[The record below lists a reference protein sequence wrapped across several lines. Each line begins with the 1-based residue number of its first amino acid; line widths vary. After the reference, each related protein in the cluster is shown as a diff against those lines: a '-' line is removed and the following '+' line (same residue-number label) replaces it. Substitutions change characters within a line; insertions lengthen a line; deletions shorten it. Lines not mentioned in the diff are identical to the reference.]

1 VFYEIRCCISL
12 SKTILTK
19 IIMQKT
25 ITPIDN
31 TVYIE
36 REYHSDKI
44 EQTIDNSIKAQREWA
59 NLNVNERVKL
69 LKNFVDDFLSRG
81 DVICEELSRQI
92 GRPISQA
99 PGELKGFKERAD
111 YMLSIAE
118 NKLANID
125 VTKDNNFK
133 SYIKRRALGV
143 VFVIAPWNYPYLVAV
158 NSIIPAMAA
167 GNTVILKHSAQ
178 TPLCAEQLYQSAK
191 KTLPK
196 DVFNYLHLN
205 HEDGL
210 KVVSD
215 KRINFVSFTGSVKV
229 GYDVQRAT
237 HTKFIDMA
245 LELGGKDPAYAR
257 YDCDLDKTVENLVDG
272 SFFNSGQS
280 CCGIERIYVDEKIYN
295 NFIELFAS
303 KTYNYKLGNPLEKE
317 TNLGPVVKLSAAEF
331 INNQMNDAIN
341 KGAKKLIDE
350 NKFDFPKEHKNY
362 MIPQALTN
370 VNHDMSFMTEETFGP
385 CVGIMKVKD
394 ESEAIKLMNDS
405 PYGLTASI
413 WTKDLDVAE
422 KIGNQ
427 VQTGTFYMN
436 RCDYLDPAL
445 SWTGVKETGKGC
457 SLSEIAYEK
466 LTAPKSFHLRK
477 EQ

>member
-1 VFYEIRCCISL
+1 
-12 SKTILTK
+12 
-19 IIMQKT
+19 MQKT

-31 TVYIE
+31 TVYVE
-36 REYHSDKI
+36 REYHSAKI
-44 EQTIDNSIKAQREWA
+44 EQTIESSMKAQKEWA
-59 NLNVNERVKL
+59 SLNVNERVKL
-69 LKNFVDDFLSRG
+69 LKNFVEDFLSKG
-81 DVICEELSRQI
+81 DVIGEELSRQI

-99 PGELKGFKERAD
+99 AGELNGFKERAD

-118 NKLANID
+118 KKLANID

-133 SYIKRRALGV
+133 SFIKRRALGI

-158 NSIIPAMAA
+158 NSIIPAMAS

-215 KRINFVSFTGSVKV
+215 KRISFVSFTGSVKA
-229 GYDVQRAT
+229 GYDVQKAT

-257 YDCDLDKTVENLVDG
+257 HDCDLEKTVENLVDG

-295 NFIELFAS
+295 KFIELFVS
-303 KTYNYKLGNPLEKE
+303 KTYNYTLGNPLQKE
-317 TNLGPVVKLSAAEF
+317 TNLGPVVKLSAADF
-331 INNQMNDAIN
+331 IIKQMNNAVD
-341 KGAKKLIDE
+341 KGAKKMIDE
-350 NKFDFPKEHKNY
+350 KKFIFPKEHKNY
-362 MIPQALTN
+362 LVPQVLTN
-370 VNHDMSFMTEETFGP
+370 VNHDMNFMTEETFGP
-385 CVGIMKVKD
+385 CVGIMKVQD
-394 ESEAIKLMNDS
+394 ENEAIKLMNDS

-413 WTKDLDVAE
+413 WTKDLEIAE

-427 VQTGTFYMN
+427 VQTGTF
-436 RCDYLDPAL
+436 
-445 SWTGVKETGKGC
+445 
-457 SLSEIAYEK
+457 
-466 LTAPKSFHLRK
+466 
-477 EQ
+477 

>member
-1 VFYEIRCCISL
+1 
-12 SKTILTK
+12 
-19 IIMQKT
+19 MQKT

-31 TVYIE
+31 TVYVE
-36 REYHSDKI
+36 REYHSNKI
-44 EQTIDNSIKAQREWA
+44 EETIENSMNAQKDWDNLTVS
-59 NLNVNERVKL
+59 ERVKL
-69 LKNFVDDFLSRG
+69 LKNFVDDFLSRSSA
-81 DVICEELSRQI
+81 IEEELSRQI

-99 PGELKGFKERAD
+99 AGELNGFKERAD

-118 NKLANID
+118 KKLINID

-133 SYIKRRALGV
+133 SYIKRRALGI

-167 GNTVILKHSAQ
+167 GNSVILKHSAQ

-196 DVFNYLHLN
+196 DIFNYLHLN
-205 HEDGL
+205 HEDSL

-215 KRINFVSFTGSVKV
+215 KRINFVSFTGSVKA

-257 YDCDLDKTVENLVDG
+257 HDCDLEKTVENLVDG

-303 KTYNYKLGNPLEKE
+303 KAYNYKLGNPLEKE
-317 TNLGPVVKLSAAEF
+317 TNLGPVVKLSAANF
-331 INNQMNDAIN
+331 IHKQMDDAIT
-341 KGAKKLIDE
+341 KGAKKIIDE
-350 NKFDFPKEHKNY
+350 NKFNFPKEHKNY
-362 MIPQALTN
+362 MVPQVLTN
-370 VNHDMSFMTEETFGP
+370 VDHNMGFMTEETFGP

-394 ESEAIKLMNDS
+394 ENEAIKLMNDS
-405 PYGLTASI
+405 PYGLTASV
-413 WTKDLDVAE
+413 WTKDIEIAE
-422 KIGNQ
+422 KIGSQ
-427 VQTGTFYMN
+427 VQTGTFFMN

-466 LTAPKSFHLRK
+466 LTTPKSFHLRK

>member
-1 VFYEIRCCISL
+1 
-12 SKTILTK
+12 
-19 IIMQKT
+19 MQKT

-31 TVYIE
+31 TVYVE
-36 REYHSDKI
+36 REYHSNKI
-44 EQTIDNSIKAQREWA
+44 EQTIDNSMKAQKDWA
-59 NLNVNERVKL
+59 NLPVSERVKL
-69 LKNFVDDFLSRG
+69 LKNFVDDFLSRS
-81 DVICEELSRQI
+81 DVIGDELSRQI

-99 PGELKGFKERAD
+99 AGELNGFKERAD

-118 NKLANID
+118 KKLAHID
-125 VTKDNNFK
+125 VTKDDNFK
-133 SYIKRRALGV
+133 SYIKRRALGI

-167 GNTVILKHSAQ
+167 GNSVILKHSAQ
-178 TPLCAEQLYQSAK
+178 TPLCAEQLFQSAK

-196 DVFNYLHLN
+196 DVFNFLHLN

-215 KRINFVSFTGSVKV
+215 KRINFVSFTGSVKA

-257 YDCDLDKTVENLVDG
+257 YDCDLEKTVENLVDG

-303 KTYNYKLGNPLEKE
+303 KAYDYKLGNPLEKE
-317 TNLGPVVKLSAAEF
+317 TNLGPVVKLSAANF
-331 INNQMNDAIN
+331 IHKQMDDAVN
-341 KGAKKLIDE
+341 KGAKKIIDE
-350 NKFDFPKEHKNY
+350 NKFKFPKEHKNY
-362 MIPQALTN
+362 MVPQVLTN
-370 VNHDMSFMTEETFGP
+370 VNHNMGFMTEETFGP

-394 ESEAIKLMNDS
+394 ENEAIKLMNDS
-405 PYGLTASI
+405 PYGLTASV
-413 WTKDLDVAE
+413 WTKDIEIAE
-422 KIGNQ
+422 KIGSQ
-427 VQTGTFYMN
+427 IQTGTFFMN

>member
-1 VFYEIRCCISL
+1 
-12 SKTILTK
+12 
-19 IIMQKT
+19 MQKT

-31 TVYIE
+31 TVYVE
-36 REYHSDKI
+36 REYHSNKI
-44 EQTIDNSIKAQREWA
+44 EETIENSMNAQKDWA
-59 NLNVNERVKL
+59 NLTVSERVKL
-69 LKNFVDDFLSRG
+69 LKNFVDDFLSRSSA
-81 DVICEELSRQI
+81 IEEELSRQI

-99 PGELKGFKERAD
+99 AGELNGFKERAD

-118 NKLANID
+118 KKLINID

-133 SYIKRRALGV
+133 SYIKRRALGI

-167 GNTVILKHSAQ
+167 GNSVILKHSAQ

-215 KRINFVSFTGSVKV
+215 KRINFVSFTGSVKA

-257 YDCDLDKTVENLVDG
+257 HDCDLEKTVENLVDG

-303 KTYNYKLGNPLEKE
+303 KAYNYKLGNPLEKE
-317 TNLGPVVKLSAAEF
+317 TNLGPVVKLSAANF
-331 INNQMNDAIN
+331 IHKQMDDAIT
-341 KGAKKLIDE
+341 KGAKKIIDE
-350 NKFDFPKEHKNY
+350 KKFNFPKEHKNY
-362 MIPQALTN
+362 MVPQVLTN
-370 VNHDMSFMTEETFGP
+370 VDHNMGFMTEETFGP

-394 ESEAIKLMNDS
+394 ENEAIKLMNDS
-405 PYGLTASI
+405 PYGLTASV
-413 WTKDLDVAE
+413 WTKDIEIAE
-422 KIGNQ
+422 KIGSQ
-427 VQTGTFYMN
+427 VQTGTFFMN

-466 LTAPKSFHLRK
+466 LTTPKSFHLRK

>member
-1 VFYEIRCCISL
+1 
-12 SKTILTK
+12 
-19 IIMQKT
+19 MQKT
-25 ITPIDN
+25 ISPIDN
-31 TVYIE
+31 TIYVE
-36 REYHSDKI
+36 REYHSTKI
-44 EQTIDNSIKAQREWA
+44 EQTIDNSIKAQKEWA

-69 LKNFVDDFLSRG
+69 LKNFIQDFLSKG
-81 DVICEELSRQI
+81 DVVGEELSRQI

-99 PGELKGFKERAD
+99 SGELNGFKERAD

-118 NKLANID
+118 KKLANID

-133 SYIKRRALGV
+133 SFIKRRALGI

-158 NSIIPAMAA
+158 NSIIPAMAS

-178 TPLCAEQLYQSAK
+178 TPLCAEQLYDSAK

-215 KRINFVSFTGSVKV
+215 KRINFVSFTGSVKA
-229 GYDVQRAT
+229 GYDVQKAT
-237 HTKFIDMA
+237 HAKFIDMT

-257 YDCDLDKTVENLVDG
+257 YDCDLEKTVENLVDG

-280 CCGIERIYVDEKIYN
+280 CCGIERVYVDEKIYN
-295 NFIELFAS
+295 NFIELFVS
-303 KTYNYKLGNPLEKE
+303 KTYNYKLGNPLQKE
-317 TNLGPVVKLSAAEF
+317 TNLGPVVKLSAADF
-331 INNQMNDAIN
+331 IIKQMNRAID
-341 KGAKKLIDE
+341 KGAKKMIDE
-350 NKFDFPKEHKNY
+350 NKFNFPKEHKNY
-362 MIPQALTN
+362 LVPQILTN
-370 VNHDMSFMTEETFGP
+370 VNHDMDFMTEETFGP

-394 ESEAIKLMNDS
+394 EKEAIKLMNDS

-413 WTKDLDVAE
+413 WTKDFEIAE

-466 LTAPKSFHLRK
+466 LTSPKSFHLRK

>member
-1 VFYEIRCCISL
+1 
-12 SKTILTK
+12 
-19 IIMQKT
+19 MQKT

-31 TVYIE
+31 TLYIE
-36 REYHSDKI
+36 RNYDGAKI
-44 EQTIDNSIKAQREWA
+44 EKAINNSTKAQKTWA
-59 NLNVNERVKL
+59 DLGIKERVRL
-69 LKNFVDDFLSRG
+69 LSSFVEDFLSRS
-81 DVICEELSRQI
+81 DQICEELSRQI
-92 GRPISQA
+92 GRPISQGA
-99 PGELKGFKERAD
+99 GELKGFKERAD

-118 NKLANID
+118 KKLANID
-125 VTKDNNFK
+125 VAKDGNFK
-133 SYIKRRALGV
+133 SYIKRKALGV

-158 NSIIPAMAA
+158 NSIIPAMAS

-178 TPLCAEQLYQSAK
+178 TPLCAEQLYESAK

-215 KRINFVSFTGSVKV
+215 KRINFVSFTGSVKA

-257 YDCDLDKTVENLVDG
+257 HDCDLEKTVENLVDG

-295 NFIELFAS
+295 NFIELFAL
-303 KTYNYKLGNPLEKE
+303 KTHNYKLGNPLNKE
-317 TNLGPVVKLSAAEF
+317 TNLGPVVTSSAADF
-331 INNQMNDAIN
+331 IINQMNSAIS
-341 KGAKKLIDE
+341 KGAKKMIDDS
-350 NKFDFPKEHKNY
+350 KFDFPNEHKNY
-362 MIPQALTN
+362 LVPQVLID

-394 ESEAIKLMNDS
+394 ENEAIKLMNDS

-413 WTKDLDVAE
+413 WTKDMAIAE

>member
-1 VFYEIRCCISL
+1 
-12 SKTILTK
+12 
-19 IIMQKT
+19 MQKT

-36 REYHSDKI
+36 REYHSEKI
-44 EQTIDNSIKAQREWA
+44 EQTIDNSMKAQKDWA

-69 LKNFVDDFLSRG
+69 LKNFVEDFLSRSDAIG
-81 DVICEELSRQI
+81 EELSRQI

-99 PGELKGFKERAD
+99 AGELKGFKERAD

-118 NKLANID
+118 KKLANID
-125 VTKDNNFK
+125 VAKDSNFK
-133 SYIKRRALGV
+133 SFIKRRPLGI

-178 TPLCAEQLYQSAK
+178 TPLCAEQLFQSAK

-215 KRINFVSFTGSVKV
+215 KRINFVSFTGSVKA
-229 GYDVQRAT
+229 GYDVQKAT
-237 HTKFIDMA
+237 HTKFIDMT

-257 YDCDLDKTVENLVDG
+257 HDCDLEKTVENLVDG

-295 NFIELFAS
+295 NFIELFVS

-317 TNLGPVVKLSAAEF
+317 TNLGPVVKLSAADF
-331 INNQMNDAIN
+331 ILNQMNSAID
-341 KGAKKLIDE
+341 KGAKKMIDE
-350 NKFDFPKEHKNY
+350 KKFNFPKEHKNY
-362 MIPQALTN
+362 LVPQILTN
-370 VNHDMSFMTEETFGP
+370 VNHDMDFMTEETFGP

-394 ESEAIKLMNDS
+394 ENEAIKLMNDS

-413 WTKDLDVAE
+413 WTKDLEIAE
-422 KIGNQ
+422 KVGNQ

>member
-1 VFYEIRCCISL
+1 
-12 SKTILTK
+12 
-19 IIMQKT
+19 MQKT

-31 TVYIE
+31 TVYVE
-36 REYHSDKI
+36 REYHSNKI
-44 EQTIDNSIKAQREWA
+44 EETIENSMKAQTDWS
-59 NLNVNERVKL
+59 NLAVGERVKL
-69 LKNFVDDFLSRG
+69 LNNFVNDFLSRG
-81 DVICEELSRQI
+81 KVIEEELSRQI

-99 PGELKGFKERAD
+99 AGELNGFKERAD

-118 NKLANID
+118 KKLANVD

-133 SYIKRRALGV
+133 SYIKRRALGI

-167 GNTVILKHSAQ
+167 GNSVILKHSAQ

-196 DVFNYLHLN
+196 DIFNYLHLN

-215 KRINFVSFTGSVKV
+215 KRINFVSFTGSVKA

-257 YDCDLDKTVENLVDG
+257 HDCDLEKTVENLVDG

-280 CCGIERIYVDEKIYN
+280 CCGIERIYVDEKIYD

-303 KTYNYKLGNPLEKE
+303 KAYNYKLGNPLEKE
-317 TNLGPVVKLSAAEF
+317 TNLGPVVKLSAANF
-331 INNQMNDAIN
+331 IHKQMDDAIT
-341 KGAKKLIDE
+341 KGAKKIIDE
-350 NKFDFPKEHKNY
+350 KKFNFPKEHKNY
-362 MIPQALTN
+362 MVPQVLTN
-370 VNHDMSFMTEETFGP
+370 VDHNMGFMTEETFGP

-394 ESEAIKLMNDS
+394 ENEAIKLMNDS
-405 PYGLTASI
+405 PYGLTASV
-413 WTKDLDVAE
+413 WTKDIEIAE
-422 KIGNQ
+422 KIGSQ
-427 VQTGTFYMN
+427 VQTGTFFMN

>member
-1 VFYEIRCCISL
+1 
-12 SKTILTK
+12 
-19 IIMQKT
+19 MQKT

-31 TVYIE
+31 TVYVE
-36 REYHSDKI
+36 REYHSNKI
-44 EQTIDNSIKAQREWA
+44 EQTIDNSMKAQKDWT
-59 NLNVNERVKL
+59 NLLVSERVKL

-81 DVICEELSRQI
+81 DVIGEELSRQI

-99 PGELKGFKERAD
+99 AGELNGFKERAD

-118 NKLANID
+118 KKLAHID

-133 SYIKRRALGV
+133 SYIKRRALGI

-167 GNTVILKHSAQ
+167 GNSVILKHSAQ
-178 TPLCAEQLYQSAK
+178 TPLCAEQLFQSAK

-196 DVFNYLHLN
+196 DVFNFLHLN

-215 KRINFVSFTGSVKV
+215 KRINFVSFTGSVKA

-257 YDCDLDKTVENLVDG
+257 YDCDLEKTVENLVDG

-303 KTYNYKLGNPLEKE
+303 KAYDYKLGNPLEKG
-317 TNLGPVVKLSAAEF
+317 TNLGPVVKLSAANF
-331 INNQMNDAIN
+331 IHKQMDDAVN
-341 KGAKKLIDE
+341 KGAKKIIDE
-350 NKFDFPKEHKNY
+350 NKFNFPKEHKNY
-362 MIPQALTN
+362 MVPQVLTN
-370 VNHDMSFMTEETFGP
+370 VNHNMGFMTEETFGP

-394 ESEAIKLMNDS
+394 ENEAIKLMNDS
-405 PYGLTASI
+405 PYGLTASV
-413 WTKDLDVAE
+413 WTKDIEIAE
-422 KIGNQ
+422 KIGSQ
-427 VQTGTFYMN
+427 IQTGTFFMN

>member
-1 VFYEIRCCISL
+1 
-12 SKTILTK
+12 
-19 IIMQKT
+19 MQKT

-31 TVYIE
+31 TVYVE
-36 REYHSDKI
+36 REYHSNDIDHTI
-44 EQTIDNSIKAQREWA
+44 ENSIKAQKVWA
-59 NLNVNERVKL
+59 NLNINERVKL
-69 LKNFVDDFLSRG
+69 LQNFIKDFLSRS
-81 DVICEELSRQI
+81 DVIGEELSRQI

-99 PGELKGFKERAD
+99 GGELNGFKERAD

-118 NKLANID
+118 KKLADID

-133 SYIKRRALGV
+133 SYIKRRALGI

-167 GNTVILKHSAQ
+167 GNSVILKHSAQ

-215 KRINFVSFTGSVKV
+215 KRINFVSFTGSVKA
-229 GYDVQRAT
+229 GYDVQKAT

-257 YDCDLDKTVENLVDG
+257 YDCDLEKTVENLVDG

-303 KTYNYKLGNPLEKE
+303 KAYGYKLGNPLEKE
-317 TNLGPVVKLSAAEF
+317 TNLGPVVKLSAANF
-331 INNQMNDAIN
+331 IHKQMEDAIN
-341 KGAKKLIDE
+341 KGAKKMIDE
-350 NKFDFPKEHKNY
+350 NRFNFPKEHKNY
-362 MIPQALTN
+362 MVPQVLTN
-370 VNHDMSFMTEETFGP
+370 VNHDMGFMTEETFGP
-385 CVGIMKVKD
+385 CVGIMKVKN
-394 ESEAIKLMNDS
+394 ENEAIKLMNDS
-405 PYGLTASI
+405 PYGLTASV
-413 WTKDLDVAE
+413 WTKDLEIAE
-422 KIGNQ
+422 KIGSQ
-427 VQTGTFYMN
+427 VQTGTFFMN

-466 LTAPKSFHLRK
+466 LTAPKSYHLRK

>member
-1 VFYEIRCCISL
+1 
-12 SKTILTK
+12 
-19 IIMQKT
+19 MQKT

-31 TVYIE
+31 TVYVE
-36 REYHSDKI
+36 REYHSNKI
-44 EQTIDNSIKAQREWA
+44 EQTIDNSMKAQKDWA
-59 NLNVNERVKL
+59 NLPVSERVKL

-81 DVICEELSRQI
+81 DVIGEELSRQI

-99 PGELKGFKERAD
+99 AGELNGFKERAD

-118 NKLANID
+118 KKLAHID

-133 SYIKRRALGV
+133 SYIKRRALGI

-167 GNTVILKHSAQ
+167 GNSVILKHSAQ
-178 TPLCAEQLYQSAK
+178 TPLCAEQLFQSAK

-196 DVFNYLHLN
+196 DVFNFLHLN

-215 KRINFVSFTGSVKV
+215 KRINFVSFTGSVKA

-257 YDCDLDKTVENLVDG
+257 HDCDLEKTVENLVDG

-303 KTYNYKLGNPLEKE
+303 KAYNYKLGNPLEKE
-317 TNLGPVVKLSAAEF
+317 TNLGPVVKLSAANF
-331 INNQMNDAIN
+331 IQKQIDDAVN
-341 KGAKKLIDE
+341 KGAKKIIDE
-350 NKFDFPKEHKNY
+350 NKFNFPKEHKNY
-362 MIPQALTN
+362 MVPQVLTN
-370 VNHDMSFMTEETFGP
+370 VNHNMGFMTEETFGP

-394 ESEAIKLMNDS
+394 ENEAIKLMNDS
-405 PYGLTASI
+405 PYGLTASV
-413 WTKDLDVAE
+413 WTKDIEIAE
-422 KIGNQ
+422 KIGSQ
-427 VQTGTFYMN
+427 VQTGTFFMN

>member
-1 VFYEIRCCISL
+1 
-12 SKTILTK
+12 
-19 IIMQKT
+19 MQKT
-25 ITPIDN
+25 ISPIDN
-31 TVYIE
+31 TVYVE
-36 REYHSDKI
+36 REYHSAKI
-44 EQTIDNSIKAQREWA
+44 EQTIESSMKAQKEWA
-59 NLNVNERVKL
+59 SLNVNERVKL
-69 LKNFVDDFLSRG
+69 LKNFVEDFLSKG
-81 DVICEELSRQI
+81 DVIGEELSRQI

-99 PGELKGFKERAD
+99 AGELNGFKERAD

-118 NKLANID
+118 KKLANID

-133 SYIKRRALGV
+133 SFIKRRALGI

-158 NSIIPAMAA
+158 NSIIPAMAS

-215 KRINFVSFTGSVKV
+215 KRISFVSFTGSVKA
-229 GYDVQRAT
+229 GYDVQKAT

-257 YDCDLDKTVENLVDG
+257 HDCDLEKTVENLVDG

-295 NFIELFAS
+295 KFIELFVS
-303 KTYNYKLGNPLEKE
+303 KTYNYTLGNPLQKE
-317 TNLGPVVKLSAAEF
+317 TNLGPVVKLSAADF
-331 INNQMNDAIN
+331 IIKQMNNAVD
-341 KGAKKLIDE
+341 KGAKKMIDE
-350 NKFDFPKEHKNY
+350 KKFIFPKEHKNY
-362 MIPQALTN
+362 LVPQVLTN
-370 VNHDMSFMTEETFGP
+370 VNHDMNFMTEETFGP
-385 CVGIMKVKD
+385 CVGIMKVQD
-394 ESEAIKLMNDS
+394 ENEAIKLMNDS

-413 WTKDLDVAE
+413 WTKDLEIAE

>member
-125 VTKDNNFK
+125 VTKDSNFK

-215 KRINFVSFTGSVKV
+215 KRINFVSFTGSVKA

-237 HTKFIDMA
+237 HTKV
-245 LELGGKDPAYAR
+245 Y
-257 YDCDLDKTVENLVDG
+257 
-272 SFFNSGQS
+272 
-280 CCGIERIYVDEKIYN
+280 
-295 NFIELFAS
+295 
-303 KTYNYKLGNPLEKE
+303 
-317 TNLGPVVKLSAAEF
+317 
-331 INNQMNDAIN
+331 
-341 KGAKKLIDE
+341 
-350 NKFDFPKEHKNY
+350 
-362 MIPQALTN
+362 
-370 VNHDMSFMTEETFGP
+370 
-385 CVGIMKVKD
+385 
-394 ESEAIKLMNDS
+394 
-405 PYGLTASI
+405 
-413 WTKDLDVAE
+413 
-422 KIGNQ
+422 
-427 VQTGTFYMN
+427 
-436 RCDYLDPAL
+436 
-445 SWTGVKETGKGC
+445 
-457 SLSEIAYEK
+457 
-466 LTAPKSFHLRK
+466 
-477 EQ
+477 

>member
-1 VFYEIRCCISL
+1 
-12 SKTILTK
+12 
-19 IIMQKT
+19 MQKT

-31 TVYIE
+31 TVYVE
-36 REYHSDKI
+36 REYHSAKI
-44 EQTIDNSIKAQREWA
+44 EQTIESSMKAQKEWA
-59 NLNVNERVKL
+59 SLNVNERVKL
-69 LKNFVDDFLSRG
+69 LKNFVEDFLSKG
-81 DVICEELSRQI
+81 DVIGEELSRQI

-99 PGELKGFKERAD
+99 AGELNGFKERAD

-118 NKLANID
+118 KKLANID

-133 SYIKRRALGV
+133 SFIKRRALGI

-158 NSIIPAMAA
+158 NSIIPAMAS

-215 KRINFVSFTGSVKV
+215 KRINFVSFTGSVKA
-229 GYDVQRAT
+229 GYEVQKAT

-257 YDCDLDKTVENLVDG
+257 HDCDLEKTVENLVDG

-295 NFIELFAS
+295 KFIELFVS
-303 KTYNYKLGNPLEKE
+303 KTYNYTLGNPLQKE
-317 TNLGPVVKLSAAEF
+317 TNLGPVVKLSAADF
-331 INNQMNDAIN
+331 IIKQMNNAVD
-341 KGAKKLIDE
+341 KGAKKMIDE
-350 NKFDFPKEHKNY
+350 KKFIFPKEHKNY
-362 MIPQALTN
+362 LVPQVLTN
-370 VNHDMSFMTEETFGP
+370 VNHDMNFMTEETFGP
-385 CVGIMKVKD
+385 CVGIMKVQD
-394 ESEAIKLMNDS
+394 ENEAIKLMNDS

-413 WTKDLDVAE
+413 WTKDLEIAE

-466 LTAPKSFHLRK
+466 LTSPKSFHLRK

>member
-1 VFYEIRCCISL
+1 
-12 SKTILTK
+12 
-19 IIMQKT
+19 MQKT

-31 TVYIE
+31 TVYVE

-44 EQTIDNSIKAQREWA
+44 EQTISNSINAQKTWA
-59 NLNVNERVKL
+59 ELEVKERVKL
-69 LKNFVDDFLSRG
+69 LANFVEDFLSK
-81 DVICEELSRQI
+81 DELISEELSRQI
-92 GRPISQA
+92 GKPISQA
-99 PGELKGFKERAD
+99 AGELNGFKERAD

-118 NKLANID
+118 KKLENID
-125 VTKDNNFK
+125 VTKDSNFK
-133 SYIKRRALGV
+133 SYIKRRPLGV

-158 NSIIPAMAA
+158 NSIIPAMAS

-178 TPLCAEQLYQSAK
+178 TPLCAEQLYKSAK

-205 HEDGL
+205 HEDSL

-215 KRINFVSFTGSVKV
+215 KRINFVSFTGSVKA

-237 HTKFIDMA
+237 HAKFIDMA

-257 YDCDLDKTVENLVDG
+257 HDCDLEKTVENLVDG

-280 CCGIERIYVDEKIYN
+280 CCGIERIYVDEKIYG

-303 KTYNYKLGNPLEKE
+303 KTYNYNLGNPLDKE
-317 TNLGPVVKLSAAEF
+317 TNLGPVVKLSAADF
-331 INNQMNDAIN
+331 ILNQVNSAVG
-341 KGAKKLIDE
+341 KGAKKMIDE
-350 NKFDFPKEHKNY
+350 SKFDFPKEHKNY
-362 MIPQALTN
+362 LVPQVLID
-370 VNHDMSFMTEETFGP
+370 VSHDMSFMTEETFGP

-394 ESEAIKLMNDS
+394 ENEAIKLMNDS

-413 WTKDLDVAE
+413 WTKDIGIAE

-427 VQTGTFYMN
+427 VQTGTFFMN

>member
-1 VFYEIRCCISL
+1 
-12 SKTILTK
+12 
-19 IIMQKT
+19 MQKT

-31 TVYIE
+31 TVYVE
-36 REYHSDKI
+36 RNYHSSKI
-44 EQTIDNSIKAQREWA
+44 EQTIDNSMKAQKEWA

-69 LKNFVDDFLSRG
+69 LKNFVKDFLSKG
-81 DVICEELSRQI
+81 DVIGEELSRQI

-99 PGELKGFKERAD
+99 AGELSGFKERAD

-118 NKLANID
+118 NKLANIN

-133 SYIKRRALGV
+133 SFIKRRALGI

-158 NSIIPAMAA
+158 NSIIPAMAS

-205 HEDGL
+205 HEDSL

-215 KRINFVSFTGSVKV
+215 KRINFVSFTGSVKA
-229 GYDVQRAT
+229 GYDVQKAT
-237 HTKFIDMA
+237 HSKFIDMA

-295 NFIELFAS
+295 NFLELFVS
-303 KTYNYKLGNPLEKE
+303 KTYGYKLGNPLDKG

-331 INNQMNDAIN
+331 IIEQMNKALD
-341 KGAKKLIDE
+341 KGAKKMIDE
-350 NKFDFPKEHKNY
+350 NKFNFPKEHKNY
-362 MIPQALTN
+362 LIPQVLTN
-370 VNHDMSFMTEETFGP
+370 VDHNMDFMTEETFGP

-394 ESEAIKLMNDS
+394 ENEAIKLMNDS

-413 WTKDLDVAE
+413 WTKDLEIAE

>member
-1 VFYEIRCCISL
+1 
-12 SKTILTK
+12 
-19 IIMQKT
+19 MQKT

-31 TVYIE
+31 TIYVE
-36 REYHSDKI
+36 REYHSSKI
-44 EQTIDNSIKAQREWA
+44 EQTIDNSTKAQKEWS
-59 NLNVNERVKL
+59 NLNVNDRVKL
-69 LKNFVDDFLSRG
+69 LKNFVQDFLSKS
-81 DVICEELSRQI
+81 DVIGEELSRQI

-99 PGELKGFKERAD
+99 AGELNGFKERAD

-118 NKLANID
+118 KKLANLD

-158 NSIIPAMAA
+158 NSIIPAMAS

-215 KRINFVSFTGSVKV
+215 KRINFVSFTGSVKA
-229 GYDVQRAT
+229 GYDVQKAT

-257 YDCDLDKTVENLVDG
+257 HDCDLEKTVENLVDG

-295 NFIELFAS
+295 DFIESFVS
-303 KTYNYKLGNPLEKE
+303 KTYNYKLGNPLLKE
-317 TNLGPVVKLSAAEF
+317 TNLGPVVKLSAADF
-331 INNQMNDAIN
+331 ILKQMNSAVS
-341 KGAKKLIDE
+341 KGAKKMIDE
-350 NKFDFPKEHKNY
+350 NKFSFPNEHKNY
-362 MIPQALTN
+362 LVPQILTD
-370 VNHDMSFMTEETFGP
+370 VNHDMNFMTEETFGP

-394 ESEAIKLMNDS
+394 ENEAIKLMNDS

-413 WTKDLDVAE
+413 WTKD
-422 KIGNQ
+422 
-427 VQTGTFYMN
+427 
-436 RCDYLDPAL
+436 
-445 SWTGVKETGKGC
+445 
-457 SLSEIAYEK
+457 
-466 LTAPKSFHLRK
+466 
-477 EQ
+477 

>member
-1 VFYEIRCCISL
+1 
-12 SKTILTK
+12 
-19 IIMQKT
+19 MQKT

-31 TVYIE
+31 TLYVERNYNTDEIE
-36 REYHSDKI
+36 E
-44 EQTIDNSIKAQREWA
+44 TINNSMKAQREWA
-59 NLNVNERVKL
+59 ELDIKERVKL
-69 LKNFVDDFLSRG
+69 LSNFVEDFLSRG
-81 DVICEELSRQI
+81 DIISEELSRQI
-92 GRPISQA
+92 GRPISQTA
-99 PGELKGFKERAD
+99 GELKGFKDRAD

-118 NKLANID
+118 KKLADIN
-125 VTKDNNFK
+125 VTHDDNFK

-143 VFVIAPWNYPYLVAV
+143 VFVIAPWNYPYLVSV

-167 GNTVILKHSAQ
+167 GNSVILKHSAQ

-196 DVFNYLHLN
+196 DVFNFLHLN
-205 HEDGL
+205 HKDSL
-210 KVVSD
+210 KIVSD
-215 KRINFVSFTGSVKV
+215 KRINFVSFTGSVKA
-229 GYDVQRAT
+229 GYDVQKAT
-237 HTKFIDMA
+237 HNKFIDMT

-257 YDCDLDKTVENLVDG
+257 YDCDLEKSVENLVDG

-295 NFIELFAS
+295 NFLELFVLKS
-303 KTYNYKLGNPLEKE
+303 YNYKLGNPLEKE

-331 INNQMNDAIN
+331 ILKQMNTAID
-341 KGAKKLIDE
+341 KGAKKMIDE
-350 NKFDFPKEHKNY
+350 NKFNYPKEHKNY
-362 MIPQALTN
+362 LIPQVLTN
-370 VNHDMSFMTEETFGP
+370 VSHEMDFMTEETFGP
-385 CVGIMKVKD
+385 CVGIMKVKN
-394 ESEAIKLMNDS
+394 EKEAIQLMNDS

-413 WTKDLDVAE
+413 WTRDLAVAE

-427 VQTGTFYMN
+427 VETGTFYMN

>member
-1 VFYEIRCCISL
+1 MLFEIKSCISF
-12 SKTILTK
+12 SKLILTK
-19 IIMQKT
+19 IFMQKT

-31 TVYIE
+31 TLYVE
-36 REYHSDKI
+36 REYHSSKI
-44 EQTIDNSIKAQREWA
+44 EQTIDNSMKAQKDWA

-69 LKNFVDDFLSRG
+69 LKNFVEDFLSRG
-81 DVICEELSRQI
+81 NIVGEELSRQI

-99 PGELKGFKERAD
+99 AGELKGFKDRAD

-118 NKLANID
+118 KKLANIN
-125 VTKDNNFK
+125 VSKDNNFK
-133 SYIKRRALGV
+133 SFIQRKALGI

-196 DVFNYLHLN
+196 DVFSYLHLN

-215 KRINFVSFTGSVKV
+215 VRINFVSFTGSVKA
-229 GYDVQRAT
+229 GYDVQKAT
-237 HTKFIDMA
+237 HTKFIDMT

-257 YDCDLDKTVENLVDG
+257 HDCDLEKTVENLVDG

-295 NFIELFAS
+295 KFMELFVS

-317 TNLGPVVKLSAAEF
+317 TNLGPVVKLSAANF
-331 INNQMNDAIN
+331 ILNQMNNAIE
-341 KGAKKLIDE
+341 KGAKKMIDE
-350 NKFDFPKEHKNY
+350 SKFHFPKEHKNY
-362 MIPQALTN
+362 LVPQVLAN
-370 VNHDMSFMTEETFGP
+370 VNHEMSFMTEETFGP

-394 ESEAIKLMNDS
+394 ENEAIKLMNDS

-413 WTKDLDVAE
+413 WTKDLEVAE
-422 KIGNQ
+422 KIGNR
-427 VQTGTFYMN
+427 VETGTFYMN

-466 LTAPKSFHLRK
+466 LTTPKSFHLRK

>member
-1 VFYEIRCCISL
+1 
-12 SKTILTK
+12 
-19 IIMQKT
+19 MQKT

-31 TVYIE
+31 TVYVE
-36 REYHSDKI
+36 REYHSNKI
-44 EQTIDNSIKAQREWA
+44 EETIENSMKAQTDWS
-59 NLNVNERVKL
+59 NLAVGERVKL
-69 LKNFVDDFLSRG
+69 LNNFVNDFLSRG
-81 DVICEELSRQI
+81 KVIEEELSRQI

-99 PGELKGFKERAD
+99 AGELNGFKERAD

-118 NKLANID
+118 KKLANVD

-133 SYIKRRALGV
+133 SYIKRRALGI

-167 GNTVILKHSAQ
+167 GNSVILKHSAQ

-215 KRINFVSFTGSVKV
+215 KRINFVSFTGSVKA

-237 HTKFIDMA
+237 HSKFIDMA

-257 YDCDLDKTVENLVDG
+257 HDCDLEKTVENLVDG

-303 KTYNYKLGNPLEKE
+303 KAYNYKLGNPLEKE
-317 TNLGPVVKLSAAEF
+317 TNLGPVVKLSAANF
-331 INNQMNDAIN
+331 IHKQMDDAIT
-341 KGAKKLIDE
+341 KGAKKIIDE
-350 NKFDFPKEHKNY
+350 KKFNFPKEHKNY
-362 MIPQALTN
+362 MVPQVLTN
-370 VNHDMSFMTEETFGP
+370 VDHNMGFMTEETFGP

-394 ESEAIKLMNDS
+394 ENEAIKLMNDS
-405 PYGLTASI
+405 PYGLTASV
-413 WTKDLDVAE
+413 WTKDIEIAE
-422 KIGNQ
+422 KIGSQ
-427 VQTGTFYMN
+427 VQTGTFFMN

>member
-1 VFYEIRCCISL
+1 
-12 SKTILTK
+12 
-19 IIMQKT
+19 MQKT

-31 TVYIE
+31 TVYVE
-36 REYHSDKI
+36 REYHSNNI
-44 EQTIDNSIKAQREWA
+44 EQTIENSIKAQKGWE
-59 NLNVNERVKL
+59 NLIVTERVEL
-69 LKNFVDDFLSRG
+69 LKNFVDDFLSKG
-81 DVICEELSRQI
+81 DVLGEELSRQI

-99 PGELKGFKERAD
+99 INELNGFKERAD

-118 NKLANID
+118 KKLADID
-125 VTKDNNFK
+125 VTKDDNFK
-133 SYIKRRALGV
+133 SFIKRKALGI

-167 GNTVILKHSAQ
+167 GNSVILKHSAQ

-215 KRINFVSFTGSVKV
+215 KRINFVSFTGSVKA

-257 YDCDLDKTVENLVDG
+257 HDCDLEKTVENLVDG

-303 KTYNYKLGNPLEKE
+303 KSYNYKLGNPLEKE
-317 TNLGPVVKLSAAEF
+317 TNLGPVVKLSAANF
-331 INNQMNDAIN
+331 IHKQMDDAIT
-341 KGAKKLIDE
+341 KGAKKIIDE
-350 NKFDFPKEHKNY
+350 KKFNFPKEHKNY
-362 MIPQALTN
+362 MVPQVLTN
-370 VNHDMSFMTEETFGP
+370 VDHNMGFMTEETFGP

-394 ESEAIKLMNDS
+394 ENEAIKLMNDS
-405 PYGLTASI
+405 PYGLTASV
-413 WTKDLDVAE
+413 WTKDIEIAE
-422 KIGNQ
+422 KIGSQ
-427 VQTGTFYMN
+427 VQTGTFFMN

>member
-1 VFYEIRCCISL
+1 
-12 SKTILTK
+12 
-19 IIMQKT
+19 MQKT

-31 TVYIE
+31 TVYVE
-36 REYHSDKI
+36 REYHSNKI
-44 EQTIDNSIKAQREWA
+44 EETIDNSIKAQKDWA
-59 NLNVNERVKL
+59 NLVVSERVKL

-81 DVICEELSRQI
+81 DVIGEELSRQI

-99 PGELKGFKERAD
+99 AGELNGFKERAD

-118 NKLANID
+118 KKLANIN
-125 VTKDNNFK
+125 VTKDDNFK
-133 SYIKRRALGV
+133 SFIKRRPLGI

-167 GNTVILKHSAQ
+167 GNSVILKHSAQ
-178 TPLCAEQLYQSAK
+178 TPLCAEQLFQSAK

-205 HEDGL
+205 HEGGL

-215 KRINFVSFTGSVKV
+215 KRINFVSFTGSVKA

-257 YDCDLDKTVENLVDG
+257 HDCDLEKTVENLVDG

-303 KTYNYKLGNPLEKE
+303 KAYNYKLGNPLEKE
-317 TNLGPVVKLSAAEF
+317 TNLGPVVKLSAANF
-331 INNQMNDAIN
+331 IHKQMDDAIT
-341 KGAKKLIDE
+341 KGAKKIIDE
-350 NKFDFPKEHKNY
+350 NKFNFPKEHKNY
-362 MIPQALTN
+362 MVPQVLTN
-370 VNHDMSFMTEETFGP
+370 VDHNMGFMTEETFGP

-394 ESEAIKLMNDS
+394 ENEAIKLMNDS
-405 PYGLTASI
+405 PYGLTASV
-413 WTKDLDVAE
+413 WTKDIEIAE
-422 KIGNQ
+422 KIGSQ
-427 VQTGTFYMN
+427 VQTGTFFMN

-466 LTAPKSFHLRK
+466 LTAPKSYHLRK

>member
-1 VFYEIRCCISL
+1 
-12 SKTILTK
+12 
-19 IIMQKT
+19 MQKT

-31 TVYIE
+31 TVYVE
-36 REYHSDKI
+36 RDYHSSKI
-44 EQTIDNSIKAQREWA
+44 EQTIDNSMKAQKEWA

-69 LKNFVDDFLSRG
+69 LKNFVKDFLSKG
-81 DVICEELSRQI
+81 DVIGEELSRQI

-99 PGELKGFKERAD
+99 AGELSGFKERAD

-118 NKLANID
+118 NKLANIN

-133 SYIKRRALGV
+133 SFIKRRALGI

-158 NSIIPAMAA
+158 NSIIPAMAS

-215 KRINFVSFTGSVKV
+215 KRINFVSFTGSVKA

-257 YDCDLDKTVENLVDG
+257 HDCDLEKTVENLVDG

-295 NFIELFAS
+295 NFLELFVS
-303 KTYNYKLGNPLEKE
+303 KTYNYKLGNPLQKE
-317 TNLGPVVKLSAAEF
+317 TNLGPVVKLSAADF
-331 INNQMNDAIN
+331 IIKQMNNAID
-341 KGAKKLIDE
+341 KGAKKMIDE
-350 NKFDFPKEHKNY
+350 KKFIFPKEHKNY
-362 MIPQALTN
+362 LVPQILTS
-370 VNHDMSFMTEETFGP
+370 VNHDMGFMTEETFGP

-394 ESEAIKLMNDS
+394 EHEAIKLMNDS

-413 WTKDLDVAE
+413 WTKDLEIAE

-466 LTAPKSFHLRK
+466 LTSPKSFHLRK

>member
-1 VFYEIRCCISL
+1 
-12 SKTILTK
+12 
-19 IIMQKT
+19 MQKT
-25 ITPIDN
+25 VTPIDN
-31 TVYIE
+31 TLYVE
-36 REYHSDKI
+36 REFHSTQI
-44 EQTIDNSIKAQREWA
+44 EPTIVNSMKAQKDWS
-59 NLNVNERVKL
+59 NLKVNERVKL
-69 LKNFVDDFLSRG
+69 LKNFVEDFLSKG
-81 DVICEELSRQI
+81 NVVGEELSRQI

-99 PGELKGFKERAD
+99 AGELNGFKERAD

-118 NKLANID
+118 KKLMNID

-133 SYIKRRALGV
+133 SFIKRRPLGI

-158 NSIIPAMAA
+158 NSIIPAMAS

-205 HEDGL
+205 HEDSL

-215 KRINFVSFTGSVKV
+215 KRINFVSFTGSVKA
-229 GYDVQRAT
+229 GYEVQKAT

-257 YDCDLDKTVENLVDG
+257 YDCNLEKTVENLVDG

-280 CCGIERIYVDEKIYN
+280 CCGIERVYVDEKIYN
-295 NFIELFAS
+295 NFIELFVS
-303 KTYNYKLGNPLEKE
+303 KTYNYKLGNPLQKE
-317 TNLGPVVKLSAAEF
+317 TNLGPVVKLSAADF
-331 INNQMNDAIN
+331 IIKQMNRAID
-341 KGAKKLIDE
+341 KGAKKMIDE
-350 NKFDFPKEHKNY
+350 NKFNFPKEHKNY
-362 MIPQALTN
+362 LVPQILTN
-370 VNHDMSFMTEETFGP
+370 VNHDMDFMTEETFGP

-394 ESEAIKLMNDS
+394 EKEAIKLMNDS

-413 WTKDLDVAE
+413 WTKDFEIAE

-466 LTAPKSFHLRK
+466 LTSPKSFHLRK